1 MVTEP
6 GPRSSSSDAGT
17 RSVRLTPMEMSFAFF
32 ADAATVPA
40 DGKVYVLGGGFSAL
54 ALAQLPGMA
63 SFAVVAGFRFTA
75 LDAGEVQLV
84 ELRFVDKLSK
94 LVLPPITMRFE
105 SAGPPPAGAGEV
117 SVSTVSLLQP
127 TLGEPGEYAAEF
139 WYEGTLLNSV
149 RLHVIEQQ
157 RPPTGPGAPLPA

>member
-1 MVTEP
+1 
-6 GPRSSSSDAGT
+6 
-17 RSVRLTPMEMSFAFF
+17 MEMSFAFF

-40 DGKVYVLGGGFSAL
+40 DGKFYVLGGGFSAL
-54 ALAQLPGMA
+54 ALASLPGMA
-63 SFAVVAGFRFTA
+63 SFTVVAGFRFTA
-75 LDAGEVQLV
+75 ADAGTIHIV
-84 ELRFVDKLSK
+84 ELRFVDNLSK

-139 WYEGTLLNSV
+139 WHEGVLLHTV
-149 RLHVIEQQ
+149 RLHVLEQQ
-157 RPPTGPGAPLPA
+157 RPPTGPGSPPPA